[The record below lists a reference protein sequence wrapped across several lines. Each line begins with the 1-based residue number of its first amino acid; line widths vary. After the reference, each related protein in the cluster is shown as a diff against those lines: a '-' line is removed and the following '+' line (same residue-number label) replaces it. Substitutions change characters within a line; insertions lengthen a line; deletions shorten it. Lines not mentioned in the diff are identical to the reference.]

1 MVPPSKTPIPP
12 TVTDVPPTQESD
24 NGPGTPVAVVPTATL
39 TLTPELIV
47 RPQINAPASG
57 EVYAPGSI
65 PVRGRAQPGALVD
78 IFRDGILVA
87 TIPAQA
93 DGIWQGMIVLE
104 GTGEVTLVASALG
117 PDGTSLQSDAVT
129 ITLAPPVQ
137 PQTGGADDPKETGRT
152 FTVLLALLLAAGG
165 FSTYFAGRLVF
176 MLAKDRV
183 K

>member
-1 MVPPSKTPIPP
+1 
-12 TVTDVPPTQESD
+12 
-24 NGPGTPVAVVPTATL
+24 
-39 TLTPELIV
+39 
-47 RPQINAPASG
+47 
-57 EVYAPGSI
+57 
-65 PVRGRAQPGALVD
+65 LVD

-87 TIPAQA
+87 TIPTQA

-104 GTGEVTLVASALG
+104 GTGEVTLVASAPG
-117 PDGTSLQSDAVT
+117 SDGTSLQSDPVT